1 MVVDLGR
8 GGLFSRNRTGRS
20 AAAMKRHF
28 RCGMVKMTD
37 FTRVFIHGR
46 DSSSRG
52 TKGSFF
58 REKYPEMLIDDYTG
72 ALEERMAKLERG
84 LSGRKDLI
92 LVGSSFGGLMATL
105 FACNHAPSVRRL
117 ILLAPALGLARLRV
131 YDSTPLQLPVT
142 LYHGKH
148 DVVVPPEPVRQVAAK
163 LFLNLDYHLVEDDHN
178 LHRVFPT
185 LDWDG
190 LLEIAN
196 K

>member
-1 MVVDLGR
+1 
-8 GGLFSRNRTGRS
+8 
-20 AAAMKRHF
+20 
-28 RCGMVKMTD
+28 
-37 FTRVFIHGR
+37 
-46 DSSSRG
+46 
-52 TKGSFF
+52 
-58 REKYPEMLIDDYTG
+58 
-72 ALEERMAKLERG
+72 MAP
-84 LSGRKDLI
+84 
-92 LVGSSFGGLMATL
+92 F

-117 ILLAPALGLARLRV
+117 ILLAPALRLAHLCA

-142 LYHGKH
+142 LYHGKD

-178 LHRVFPT
+178 LHCVFPT